1 VSYTAATGSSL
12 TYTEFE
18 ILCRDVVGK
27 NDEEDALKSE
37 QISFLIDVID
47 INGDGTVGRS
57 EFLERY
63 AREDATIQMS
73 LRSSWYYIMQLF
85 HAENKKGIKTKEKTY
100 HLTPDQFQRA
110 LTKGLDQNL
119 LGSGGKMTPEQ
130 ITDMVSNLDPKLKVK
145 KTGEIQYDEWLRKY
159 VPDQYEIHFAMTG
172 DDTTTSMPKWDAL
185 IASFETLDKCTMA
198 NKSLEADHILS
209 WDHFRKALRM
219 ADIGLSNEKVQK
231 IIDKLD
237 KEMTGSVCWTDMVSG
252 PTAPYFFDGK
262 QDYEMRMLLCHG
274 WPALYDKCKQHEILV
289 RKKDTSLLP
298 QIPQSAA
305 GNNKIMT
312 LGTLTPQQFQECLKD
327 CPVLNLRDQN
337 GKELPL
343 VKKIVDVCSKAF
355 LKMDQDRKKMLDR
368 NDKNV
373 IDYDAV
379 CRHYAGASFDAER
392 EFERKWEVVIEVLQE
407 LKEQH
412 SGGQLAR
419 DTFRNR
425 LSSSD
430 LHVSDAT
437 IDFLLRDQPVSM
449 VDIDVICWK
458 TAKGT
463 ILKILKKKWSLL
475 LSLCRA
481 KDTKNRRRLDL
492 PTVQA
497 ILNRA
502 DVGMSSS
509 LVEILLQ
516 NLTIED
522 DGKIDYDKLLSGK
535 LKTGS
540 YPIDVY
546 TAYKSM
552 ESEWETL
559 SQHFWEY
566 DLNGDG
572 RVNHEEFRQ
581 ALRSLQHPALSDMSV
596 ITDLIQQLDPDGD
609 PNANPPTDNIDFDK
623 FSWEMARSELIQV
636 VETRGREMLDAFRKE
651 ATREFQKHKGKLPAP
666 KAIEALNKALMDT
679 GVKPVLIKIL
689 VSRAES
695 SASQKSSAYAGG
707 EPVKMIEETQI
718 LKAFREVAGDSFE
731 KAEQAF
737 VRDNF
742 AHMLAE
748 SKLAVMDTW
757 RLYGEQHS
765 ALKKFAGAASLG
777 ADALRHVGPAPLKRV
792 HMHGFLGHG
801 GRFMLE
807 SMAASPALVDIK
819 EDRVKT
825 IYSGNPWISFWKV
838 RANYRSPAVTMSQ
851 TSAAPNSRGHS
862 QPDARSIPRPAPTA
876 SIASSSVSTHPK
888 ESDSKAGPENVWE
901 KVRQKVR
908 QAAFQKFQTNQEAL
922 NALDP
927 ENPGAGAIASAALRQ
942 TLEALVPDLNSAELE
957 LITEKLDPGR
967 DGMVLK
973 SDIAYMLLPPA
984 ADRSSLERLAQE
996 RHARGIYAR
1005 LRGRQATLS
1014 SPPGTSLPPH
1024 TSRAR
1029 PGESG
1034 PSLLQ
1039 QRLGAQVTGG
1049 VSVSGQDAGY
1059 RYAYNWNRVEH
1070 PPGAVRPSYDPSQR
1084 GGVQSGQG
1092 TRPGAYVGDSSDPWT
1107 GRNPWPSPESA
1118 NVFPSSFGY
1127 PPFNAAS
1134 GQYHRDARRGAYSER
1149 PIEQVQYRSLAT
1161 TGLMATEPRYSMTP
1175 AQDSGT
1181 VRDVDELQDL
1191 YRSTMEQ
1198 VCLQMPA
1205 ICCCFHL
1212 FRICTLTCVLGAS
1225 SFHSYKIATN

>member
-1 VSYTAATGSSL
+1 VSYTAETGSSL

-18 ILCRDVVGK
+18 ILCREVVGK
-27 NDEEDALKSE
+27 RDEQDALKSE

-73 LRSSWYYIMQLF
+73 LRSSWYHIMQLF
-85 HAENKKGIKTKEKTY
+85 HAEKKKGIKSKQHEY
-100 HLTPDQFQRA
+100 NLTQDQFQKA
-110 LTKGLDQNL
+110 LTKSLEQNL

-130 ITDMVSNLDPKLKVK
+130 ITEIVSNLDPKLKDK
-145 KTGEIQYDEWLRKY
+145 SGAIKYDDWLRKY

-172 DDTTTSMPKWDAL
+172 DDTTTNMPKWDAL

-198 NKSLEADHILS
+198 NKSLEADHMLS
-209 WDHFRKALRM
+209 WDHFRKALRR
-219 ADIGLSNEKVQK
+219 ADIGLDDEKVQK

-237 KEMTGSVCWTDMVSG
+237 KEMTGSVCWTDMVNGS
-252 PTAPYFFDGK
+252 TAPYFFDGK
-262 QDYEMRMLLCHG
+262 QDYEMRMLLCNG
-274 WPALYDKCKQHEILV
+274 WPALYDKCKQHEISV
-289 RKKDTSLLP
+289 RKKEPGLLP

-305 GNNKIMT
+305 GSNKIMT

-343 VKKIVDVCSKAF
+343 VKKIVDVCNKAF
-355 LKMDQDRKKMLDR
+355 LEKTLLDR
-368 NDKNV
+368 NGKSVIV

-392 EFERKWEVVIEVLQE
+392 DFERKWEAVIEVLQE

-412 SGGQLAR
+412 AGKQLAR
-419 DTFRNR
+419 DAFRNR

-437 IDFLLRDQPVSM
+437 IDFLLRDQHASL

-463 ILKILKKKWSLL
+463 ILKILEKKWSLL

-492 PTVQA
+492 PTLQA

-516 NLTIED
+516 NLEIED

-535 LKTGS
+535 LKTGT

-546 TAYKSM
+546 TAYKCM

-559 SQHFWEY
+559 SRHFWEY

-581 ALRSLQHPALSDMSV
+581 ALRSLQHLALSDMNV
-596 ITDLIQQLDPDGD
+596 IADLIQQLDPNGD

-623 FSWEMARSELIQV
+623 FSWAMARSELVQV

-651 ATREFQKHKGKLPAP
+651 ATREFQEHKGKLPAP
-666 KAIEALNKALMDT
+666 KAMEAFNTALKDT

-689 VSRAES
+689 VSRAQS
-695 SASQKSSAYAGG
+695 TVNQKSGEFAGG
-707 EPVKMIEETQI
+707 EPVKMIEETQ
-718 LKAFREVAGDSFE
+718 LMKAFREIVGDSFE
-731 KAEQAF
+731 KAEQTF
-737 VRDNF
+737 IRDNF
-742 AHMLAE
+742 ARMLAE
-748 SKLAVMDTW
+748 SNLSVMDTW

-765 ALKKFAGAASLG
+765 SLKKFAGAASLG

-838 RANYRSPAVTMSQ
+838 RANYRSSAITMSQ

-862 QPDARSIPRPAPTA
+862 QPAAHSILRPAPTA

-908 QAAFQKFQTNQEAL
+908 LAAFHKFHTNQEAL

-942 TLEALVPDLNSAELE
+942 ALEALVPDLNSAELE
-957 LITEKLDPGR
+957 LIAEKLDPGR

-1014 SPPGTSLPPH
+1014 SSPGTSVPPH

-1049 VSVSGQDAGY
+1049 VSVSGHDAGY

-1070 PPGAVRPSYDPSQR
+1070 PPGAVRPSYFPSQR

-1092 TRPGAYVGDSSDPWT
+1092 TRPGSYVGDSSDPWT
-1107 GRNPWPSPESA
+1107 GQDPWPRHESA
-1118 NVFPSSFGY
+1118 NVFPSSSGY
-1127 PPFNAAS
+1127 SPLNAAS
-1134 GQYHRDARRGAYSER
+1134 GQYHGDARRGVYSER
-1149 PIEQVQYRSLAT
+1149 PIEQYRPTAT
-1161 TGLMATEPRYSMTP
+1161 TGLMATEPRYSMTQIP
-1175 AQDSGT
+1175 AQDYGP

-1198 VCLQMPA
+1198 VCLHIPA
-1205 ICCCFHL
+1205 LGCFHFL
-1212 FRICTLTCVLGAS
+1212 SIRVCA
-1225 SFHSYKIATN
+1225 H